1 MSFPNIP
8 NISPTISIT
17 LEESIN
23 LLLSSFAMKEL
34 GLSNILN
41 AEGEKIQYIL
51 GTLPGITGP
60 GATIDD
66 LLAISQSV
74 KDMVDATIMHD
85 MLLQSK
91 LQTVLSVST
100 LYGPTGQT
108 GPTGATGPTGST
120 GWTGDT
126 GVTGYTGLTGA
137 TGVTG
142 ATGSTGATGETGSPG
157 ATGAT
162 GATGETGV
170 TGATGATGATGTN
183 FTNIN
188 AFSANTSGAVIS
200 VVLGGTNI
208 ALPNNQVLNGITVGG
223 GNTTFTVPSAGNYLI
238 SYSINTTAALLV
250 SSCLVIN
257 SSPFTPSIITPA
269 LSLSSFNN
277 TVIAP
282 LTAGSTITLQL
293 FGLLGAATLIT
304 GAGATLTIV
313 RVS

>member
-17 LEESIN
+17 REEAIN

-51 GTLPGITGP
+51 GTLPGMTGP

-91 LQTVLSVST
+91 LQTMLSVST

-108 GPTGATGPTGST
+108 GPTGSK
-120 GWTGDT
+120 GWTGAT

-162 GATGETGV
+162 GV

-188 AFSANTSGAVIS
+188 AFSANTSGAVIA

>member
-1 MSFPNIP
+1 M
-8 NISPTISIT
+8 
-17 LEESIN
+17 E
-23 LLLSSFAMKEL
+23 EL

-41 AEGEKIQYIL
+41 AEREKIQYVL

-74 KDMVDATIMHD
+74 KEMVDATIMQD

-108 GPTGATGPTGST
+108 GATGATGPTGPT
-120 GWTGDT
+120 GWTGAT

-162 GATGETGV
+162 GETGSPGETGV
-170 TGATGATGATGTN
+170 TGSMGATGETGATGATGATGTN

-188 AFSANTSGAVIS
+188 AFSANTSGAVIA

-238 SYSINTTAALLV
+238 SYSINTTDALLV

-293 FGLLGAATLIT
+293 FGLLGAATLLT

-313 RVS
+313 RVN